1 MEIYKT
7 QSQIAAKHNWLLSLV
22 VLVLIT
28 FGALALTQGIA
39 LVIIPFLFNISYED
53 ILPLFTGELEHP
65 NGRMAMLFL
74 QGLGGGLAFFLAG
87 WLFSH
92 IVEKA
97 SLGWK
102 HQFARVK
109 FTYLLLL
116 IPLLFGFVLFDAKV
130 IEWNMNV
137 EFPPFME
144 GFETFAREMEDQAMK
159 MTMFLTDFQTLG
171 EFLAGVL
178 VIGVLAGIGEEYFF
192 RGILQPKLHRYF
204 GNAHAGVWLA
214 AFVFSAIHFQFYGF
228 FPRLLLGALFGYLY
242 LYSGSLIYPIVGHV
256 LNNTFTIVMV
266 YLNKLGMVEF
276 NIEDPEGVNWYTV
289 LLGLMV
295 FIACMRLFVQ
305 QGNKNKTLHGEV
317 AEGF

>member
-28 FGALALTQGIA
+28 FGVLALTQGIA
-39 LVIIPFLFNISYED
+39 LVIIPFLFNIPFED
-53 ILPLFTGELEHP
+53 ILPLFAGELDYS
-65 NGRMAMLFL
+65 NGRMAVLFL

-87 WLFSH
+87 WIFSYV
-92 IVEKA
+92 VEKA
-97 SLGWK
+97 SLEWEQ
-102 HQFARVK
+102 QFARVK
-109 FTYLLLL
+109 FSYLLLL
-116 IPLLFGFVLFDAKV
+116 VPLLFGFMLFDAKV

-137 EFPPFME
+137 EFPAFMS
-144 GFETFAREMEDQAMK
+144 GFEEFARQMEDQAMQ
-159 MTMFLTDFQTLG
+159 MTKFLTDFQSFG

-192 RGILQPKLHRYF
+192 RGVLQPKLHRYF
-204 GNAHAGVWLA
+204 GNAHVGVWLA

-242 LYSGSLIYPIVGHV
+242 LYSGSLVYPIVGHV

-266 YLNKLGMVEF
+266 YLSKLGMVDF
-276 NIEDPEGVNWYTV
+276 NIEDPEGVDWYTV
-289 LLGLMV
+289 VIGALV
-295 FIACMRLFVQ
+295 FVVCMRLFIQ
-305 QGNKNKTLHGEV
+305 QNRNNSTHGEM
-317 AEGF
+317 AEGI